1 MIIII
6 IIEIIIII
14 KWRAIYKLFSL
25 PVAQPV
31 ELALPLAFLYVDQRS
46 ANWTNSATKTFLKGK
61 ENIK

>member
-1 MIIII
+1 MIII

-14 KWRAIYKLFSL
+14 KWRAIYKLFGL